1 MAEAGVAG
9 WERLGAVAPAAL
21 ATARLDLH
29 RAANVVAAAG
39 NTLLPARGDGGQAAL
54 TWLADDRAIAGER
67 LPSGARA
74 ALRFDPFELY
84 VAGDGSR
91 GPGFPLTRRTVSE
104 ALAWLGDALG
114 AALTPPSPSPTT
126 FGPVGAPAGRFCSA
140 DIEARRELGRWF
152 GDAALALAAFAALDV
167 GSPIRVWPHHFDI
180 ATLLTLGG
188 DGEAAQ
194 TIGVGLSP
202 GDESYGEPYWYVTP
216 WPKPTAPREPPL
228 RAGRWHTERWFGAV
242 LPASSLLAAS
252 GDQASLVDAFLSSA
266 VAAGRSMLER

>member
-1 MAEAGVAG
+1 MAEASVAG
-9 WERLGAVAPAAL
+9 WERLGAVAPAGL
-21 ATARLDLH
+21 ATARLELH
-29 RAANVVAAAG
+29 HATNVVAAAG
-39 NTLLPARGDGGQAAL
+39 NTLLPARGDGTRTAL
-54 TWLADDRAIAGER
+54 TWLADGRALAGER
-67 LPSGARA
+67 LPSGSRA

-84 VAGDGSR
+84 AVVDGSR
-91 GPGFPLTRRTVSE
+91 GPGFPLAGRTVNE

-114 AALTPPSPSPTT
+114 AALRAPSPSPTSL
-126 FGPVGAPAGRFCSA
+126 GGGGRFGSA
-140 DIEARRELGRWF
+140 DVEARRELGRWF
-152 GDAALALAAFAALDV
+152 GDAALALAPFAALDV

-180 ATLLTLGG
+180 ATLLTLAGE
-188 DGEAAQ
+188 GEAAQ

-216 WPKPTAPREPPL
+216 WPKPAAPREPPL

-252 GDQASLVDAFLSSA
+252 GDQAGLVDAFLSSA